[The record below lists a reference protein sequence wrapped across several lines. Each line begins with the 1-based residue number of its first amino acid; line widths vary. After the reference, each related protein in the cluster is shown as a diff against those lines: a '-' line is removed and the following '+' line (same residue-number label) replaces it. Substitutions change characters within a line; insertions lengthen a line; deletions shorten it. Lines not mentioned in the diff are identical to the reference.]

1 MVRLPD
7 PRHDPSYNLKRFFLC
22 DRKYSDL
29 PLYTVGNHRNHL
41 YPDYDLYEIQEGE
54 DSVKI
59 ATIKSSVKYKVAF
72 AGMIK
77 NKVPENLIEES
88 NTYYETD
95 DQDILRAR
103 EQFNK
108 LVEKYDEKIK
118 EEKDRIH
125 ELRTTLN
132 LTLEK
137 FGKRLGVTKV
147 AISNIEKGN
156 RNVTDQMR
164 KSICREYGV
173 NEIWLTSGTGKMFIS
188 DEIKEIEIF
197 EKYFKTLGFS
207 IEYNVTKWHYEN
219 PDEPNPSEKIQ
230 IVDDAEYIISKG
242 GKSVNFT
249 PKDFDELQSRAKE
262 TIEGIFYKKLAES
275 EK

>member
-1 MVRLPD
+1 M
-7 PRHDPSYNLKRFFLC
+7 
-22 DRKYSDL
+22 
-29 PLYTVGNHRNHL
+29 
-41 YPDYDLYEIQEGE
+41 
-54 DSVKI
+54 
-59 ATIKSSVKYKVAF
+59 
-72 AGMIK
+72 
-77 NKVPENLIEES
+77 
-88 NTYYETD
+88 
-95 DQDILRAR
+95 
-103 EQFNK
+103 
-108 LVEKYDEKIK
+108 
-118 EEKDRIH
+118 
-125 ELRTTLN
+125 RTTLN

-173 NEIWLTSGTGKMFIS
+173 NEVWLTSGTGKMFIS
-188 DEIKEIEIF
+188 DEIKEMEIF

-230 IVDDAEYIISKG
+230 IVDDAEYTISKG

-249 PKDFDELQSRAKE
+249 PEDFDELQSRAKE

>member
-1 MVRLPD
+1 
-7 PRHDPSYNLKRFFLC
+7 
-22 DRKYSDL
+22 
-29 PLYTVGNHRNHL
+29 
-41 YPDYDLYEIQEGE
+41 
-54 DSVKI
+54 
-59 ATIKSSVKYKVAF
+59 
-72 AGMIK
+72 MILSIWK
-77 NKVPENLIEES
+77 GVS
-88 NTYYETD
+88 
-95 DQDILRAR
+95 
-103 EQFNK
+103 
-108 LVEKYDEKIK
+108 KIK

-207 IEYNVTKWHYEN
+207 IEYNVTKWHYE
-219 PDEPNPSEKIQ
+219 K
-230 IVDDAEYIISKG
+230 Y
-242 GKSVNFT
+242 
-249 PKDFDELQSRAKE
+249 R
-262 TIEGIFYKKLAES
+262 
-275 EK
+275 

>member
-1 MVRLPD
+1 M
-7 PRHDPSYNLKRFFLC
+7 
-22 DRKYSDL
+22 
-29 PLYTVGNHRNHL
+29 
-41 YPDYDLYEIQEGE
+41 
-54 DSVKI
+54 
-59 ATIKSSVKYKVAF
+59 
-72 AGMIK
+72 
-77 NKVPENLIEES
+77 
-88 NTYYETD
+88 
-95 DQDILRAR
+95 
-103 EQFNK
+103 
-108 LVEKYDEKIK
+108 
-118 EEKDRIH
+118 
-125 ELRTTLN
+125 RTTLN

-249 PKDFDELQSRAKE
+249 TKDFDELQSRAKE

>member
-1 MVRLPD
+1 MIL
-7 PRHDPSYNLKRFFLC
+7 SIWK
-22 DRKYSDL
+22 
-29 PLYTVGNHRNHL
+29 
-41 YPDYDLYEIQEGE
+41 GE
-54 DSVKI
+54 S
-59 ATIKSSVKYKVAF
+59 
-72 AGMIK
+72 
-77 NKVPENLIEES
+77 
-88 NTYYETD
+88 
-95 DQDILRAR
+95 
-103 EQFNK
+103 
-108 LVEKYDEKIK
+108 KIK

-249 PKDFDELQSRAKE
+249 PKDFDELQIRAKE

>member
-1 MVRLPD
+1 MLPIRL
-7 PRHDPSYNLKRFFLC
+7 
-22 DRKYSDL
+22 
-29 PLYTVGNHRNHL
+29 
-41 YPDYDLYEIQEGE
+41 
-54 DSVKI
+54 
-59 ATIKSSVKYKVAF
+59 
-72 AGMIK
+72 
-77 NKVPENLIEES
+77 
-88 NTYYETD
+88 
-95 DQDILRAR
+95 
-103 EQFNK
+103 
-108 LVEKYDEKIK
+108 
-118 EEKDRIH
+118 
-125 ELRTTLN
+125 
-132 LTLEK
+132 
-137 FGKRLGVTKV
+137 
-147 AISNIEKGN
+147 
-156 RNVTDQMR
+156 R

-173 NEIWLTSGTGKMFIS
+173 NETWLTSGTGKVFIS

-219 PDEPNPSEKIQ
+219 PDEANPSEKIQ

>member
-1 MVRLPD
+1 M
-7 PRHDPSYNLKRFFLC
+7 
-22 DRKYSDL
+22 
-29 PLYTVGNHRNHL
+29 
-41 YPDYDLYEIQEGE
+41 
-54 DSVKI
+54 
-59 ATIKSSVKYKVAF
+59 
-72 AGMIK
+72 
-77 NKVPENLIEES
+77 
-88 NTYYETD
+88 
-95 DQDILRAR
+95 
-103 EQFNK
+103 
-108 LVEKYDEKIK
+108 
-118 EEKDRIH
+118 
-125 ELRTTLN
+125 RTTLN

-249 PKDFDELQSRAKE
+249 PKDFDKLQSRAKE